1 MHETHPAVQVMFS
14 YYVFCPTFFYILSF
28 VDVPMLVP
36 LFVCSTCSFL
46 CALCLYSVLCVL
58 SLCVCLCL
66 CALGAHFCVLCVCT
80 LYCVSLF
87 AIESLCACCVLYV
100 FLCACLCL
108 FCVHRWQPF
117 SLGTILIFLRHIHM
131 VQLRNK
137 LSYRILHCSSPHF
150 TRQEICDLLNLCE
163 ITTGNDNK
171 VVIARN
177 IMYVLGHYPRFLRAH
192 WKFLKIVVNYLFEF
206 MHETHPGVQ
215 VMFSSY
221 VFCPTFSYIISFV
234 YVPVR
239 VPLVVCSACSFMC
252 ALCLYFVLCVFVFL
266 FVLVCMFCFVCVSMC
281 VYLSFWSSQVAALQ
295 SGTTTN
301 ILEAYSYGSSEEQAI
316 IQNFALFFTSFYKV
330 HI

>member
-1 MHETHPAVQVMFS
+1 
-14 YYVFCPTFFYILSF
+14 
-28 VDVPMLVP
+28 MLC
-36 LFVCSTCSFL
+36 FVCVSMCVSMSFL
-46 CALCLYSVLCVL
+46 CSQVATLQFGNNTNILEAYSYGSVEEQAIIQNFALFFSSFYKAVFKSVN
-58 SLCVCLCL
+58 
-66 CALGAHFCVLCVCT
+66 
-80 LYCVSLF
+80 
-87 AIESLCACCVLYV
+87 I
-100 FLCACLCL
+100 
-108 FCVHRWQPF
+108 F
-117 SLGTILIFLRHIHM
+117 SGVVIDDTKDF
-131 VQLRNK
+131 K
-137 LSYRILHCSSPHF
+137 
-150 TRQEICDLLNLCE
+150 EICDLLNLCE

-316 IQNFALFFTSFYKV
+316 IQNFALFFTSFYKAGS
-330 HI
+330 HLNSGIQ